1 MEKAASKYLLW
12 AVILFSK
19 EWTIFHKWED
29 SSLASLRDTVGV
41 DMSESIQHHALK
53 CKNTYLDIY
62 WLACR
67 NENVF

>member
-12 AVILFSK
+12 AVILFS

-62 WLACR
+62 WLAHR
-67 NENVF
+67 NESVF